1 LKEIDIDADLT
12 SLVEKEFA
20 GLHSGGGHSSIKG
33 GQSAAGNSVALTF
46 APVPSFARFK
56 NLAELYPFPWL
67 RAPHPKSIRSFSAW
81 RGKLA

>member
-1 LKEIDIDADLT
+1 MKEIDINADLT

-20 GLHSGGGHSSIKG
+20 GLHSGGGRSSIKG
-33 GQSAAGNSVALTF
+33 GQSAAENPVALTF
-46 APVPSFARFK
+46 APVPSFAKFK
-56 NLAELYPFPWL
+56 NPAELHPYPWL